1 MDAGN
6 NFTSIIHILT
16 FLTCSLAGIIKHC
29 RETQKQSDDHLKK
42 VYTAGLLDEDF
53 DTGFPEFHSPHAMAT
68 GTTIEPRGAATTGT
82 VELRDAA
89 VEPRPECVLGQNRHR
104 KRKIAPLGIHDHGSM
119 KRLCPDPP
127 STVLFFPTLGRIYT
141 YISLPVVSNN

>member
-53 DTGFPEFHSPHAMAT
+53 DTGFPEFHSSHAMAT
-68 GTTIEPRGAATTGT
+68 GTT

-89 VEPRPECVLGQNRHR
+89 VEPRPERVLGQNRHR

-127 STVLFFPTLGRIYT
+127 SNVLFFPTLGRIDT